1 MSIDI
6 TIEEMETLPAESY
19 ELFDIR
25 GEIERAHGIL
35 PNSVASSA
43 DALMENPPED
53 KEKKIIICCS
63 RGQISRDIAEELQEQ
78 GYEAYSLKG
87 GYVGWLM
94 ADMKKKEA
102 DDVCEHVELSI
113 RKKFKKKIWSKFT
126 KAVREYELVKEG
138 DRIAVCIS
146 GGKDSMLMAKLFQE
160 LLKHGK
166 ANFELVFLVM
176 NPGYNEINYQTIKDN
191 AQILN
196 VPITVFE
203 SDIFNIVASEEQ
215 SPCYLCARMRRGY
228 LYSKAKELGC
238 THTHFAN
245 VSGLPDENHYS
256 SAHDLA
262 KIMRACLRNK
272 RFRQVMKCSN
282 YKIPAT
288 NLSEARVMHTHM
300 PLMAKESNLYYADC
314 IGGKTGFSTD
324 AQHTLVT
331 AAERNG
337 RTYIAVTM
345 RAADLGINCTDSTS
359 LFNYAFDNFDTI
371 DVDGTAMTV
380 PKGVTVNDL
389 TTDTAERN
397 GKTLTRYYYSGQF
410 VGYVAE
416 AQPTETPAVEET
428 AETAAES
435 SETEAAETVTDSL
448 ETTENDSQ
456 AEVQTG
462 QKSMSEQIQEIRTEG
477 LSGMMKA
484 LLIAMGVMAV
494 ILIALLIALYIKN
507 G

>member
-1 MSIDI
+1 MKKRICQIAALGSALILAFSAPVQAAAVTANGTPAAVATNNIQSWPAGPETTSEAAVLIDAD
-6 TIEEMETLPAESY
+6 TGAVLYDKGMNECRYPASTTKLMTLLVAIENSSPKDVVTFTETG
-19 ELFDIR
+19 IR
-25 GEIERAHGIL
+25 DVTWDSSNINAQLGEQMTMKDCWFAAYIK
-35 PNSVASSA
+35 SA
-43 DALMENPPED
+43 NEVCA
-53 KEKKIIICCS
+53 
-63 RGQISRDIAEELQEQ
+63 QIAE
-78 GYEAYSLKG
+78 
-87 GYVGWLM
+87 YVGGT
-94 ADMKKKEA
+94 E
-102 DDVCEHVELSI
+102 
-113 RKKFKKKIWSKFT
+113 
-126 KAVREYELVKEG
+126 
-138 DRIAVCIS
+138 
-146 GGKDSMLMAKLFQE
+146 
-160 LLKHGK
+160 
-166 ANFELVFLVM
+166 ANFVDMM
-176 NPGYNEINYQTIKDN
+176 NQ
-191 AQILN
+191 
-196 VPITVFE
+196 
-203 SDIFNIVASEEQ
+203 
-215 SPCYLCARMRRGY
+215 R
-228 LYSKAKELGC
+228 AKELGC
-238 THTHFAN
+238 THTNFAN
-245 VSGLPDENHYS
+245 SSGLPDENHYS

-262 KIMRACLRNK
+262 KIMRACLRNR

-345 RAADLGINCTDSTS
+345 RAADLGVNCTDSTS

-397 GKTLTRYYYSGQF
+397 GKMLTRYYYSGQF

-435 SETEAAETVTDSL
+435 SETEVAESVTDSV

-456 AEVQTG
+456 AEVKTE
-462 QKSMSEQIQEIRTEG
+462 QKSMSEQIQEIRTDG
-477 LSGMMKA
+477 LSGTMKV

-494 ILIALLIALYIKN
+494 ILVALLIALHIKN

>member
-1 MSIDI
+1 MNKGIYRIAAGVGAAVILVSSATAQAATVTANGTPAPVASDSIAGWPAAPAVTSETAVLIDAD
-6 TIEEMETLPAESY
+6 TGAVLYDKGMDEYRYPASTTKLMTLLVAIENSSPK
-19 ELFDIR
+19 DIR
-25 GEIERAHGIL
+25 RQRQMCI
-35 PNSVASSA
+35 
-43 DALMENPPED
+43 
-53 KEKKIIICCS
+53 
-63 RGQISRDIAEELQEQ
+63 RD
-78 GYEAYSLKG
+78 
-87 GYVGWLM
+87 
-94 ADMKKKEA
+94 
-102 DDVCEHVELSI
+102 
-113 RKKFKKKIWSKFT
+113 R
-126 KAVREYELVKEG
+126 
-138 DRIAVCIS
+138 
-146 GGKDSMLMAKLFQE
+146 
-160 LLKHGK
+160 
-166 ANFELVFLVM
+166 
-176 NPGYNEINYQTIKDN
+176 
-191 AQILN
+191 
-196 VPITVFE
+196 
-203 SDIFNIVASEEQ
+203 
-215 SPCYLCARMRRGY
+215 
-228 LYSKAKELGC
+228 
-238 THTHFAN
+238 
-245 VSGLPDENHYS
+245 
-256 SAHDLA
+256 
-262 KIMRACLRNK
+262 
-272 RFRQVMKCSN
+272 VMKCSN

-288 NLSEARVMHTHM
+288 NLREARVMHTHM
-300 PLMAKESNLYYADC
+300 PLMAKESNLYYAGC